1 FSSLMMMASA
11 SMLFVLAAL
20 VRRTDEFARAR
31 WMLLGVLFA
40 IMSVDETVSLHEITM
55 APLRQFFGLGVALH
69 FSWVVIASPV
79 MLILSFYF
87 LPFLMRLPWQYAA
100 AFMASG
106 LIYVGGAL
114 GMEFVGGY
122 FITTYGETSFQY
134 VLAFLIE
141 ESLEMIGLTCFLAA
155 LFYYLKNQLSGYA
168 LNLTLGP

>member
-1 FSSLMMMASA
+1 MIG
-11 SMLFVLAAL
+11 AARPI
-20 VRRTDEFARAR
+20 VEIAIERHARHISKRDA
-31 WMLLGVLFA
+31 G
-40 IMSVDETVSLHEITM
+40 
-55 APLRQFFGLGVALH
+55 
-69 FSWVVIASPV
+69 ASPV

-155 LFYYLKNQLSGYA
+155 LFCYLKNQLSGYA